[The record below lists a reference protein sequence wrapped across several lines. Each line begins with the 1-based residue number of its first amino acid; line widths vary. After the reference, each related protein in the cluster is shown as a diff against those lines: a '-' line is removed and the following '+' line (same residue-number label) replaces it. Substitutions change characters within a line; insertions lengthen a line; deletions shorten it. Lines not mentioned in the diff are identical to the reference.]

1 MFVLHFTLQC
11 LDSVKTSC
19 KLSLFNENDVAASG
33 MDLASTST
41 IPYMPFDPASTEVV
55 LDLGR
60 ALYKLMFQL
69 LLLIESNHKISSNV
83 VNHFRQNENVSK
95 TKNKILNIKKKPL
108 RMP

>member
-1 MFVLHFTLQC
+1 M
-11 LDSVKTSC
+11 KTSC
-19 KLSLFNENDVAASG
+19 KLSLFSENDVAASG
-33 MDLASTST
+33 LDLASTSN

-83 VNHFRQNENVSK
+83 VNHFRQNENVS
-95 TKNKILNIKKKPL
+95 TTPNVASFENQTFSNLKPNSSFFS
-108 RMP
+108 RKGT